1 MLNYLLGASHTA
13 LACCALYLL
22 YLAPAPSPSPLSG
35 AYAVQYVPDCYL
47 SFPNEEEIT
56 ALPLTLDQ
64 LVEITYE
71 SPKP

>member
-1 MLNYLLGASHTA
+1 MA
-13 LACCALYLL
+13 LACCALYLYHL
-22 YLAPAPSPSPLSG
+22 TPASPPSPVSE

-47 SFPNEEEIT
+47 SFPHEGEI
-56 ALPLTLDQ
+56 ASLPLTLDR

>member
-1 MLNYLLGASHTA
+1 MA
-13 LACCALYLL
+13 LACCACYLL
-22 YLAPAPSPSPLSG
+22 YLTPASPLAPSAK

-47 SFPNEEEIT
+47 SFPHEDEIT